1 MRINLNGRNLEDF
14 EELPIN
20 EKIKPNKDEN
30 VDPELIKRM
39 KKENKPKRGIEEK

>member
-1 MRINLNGRNLEDF
+1 MRINLNGCNLEDF

-20 EKIKPNKDEN
+20 EKIKPNKDGHI
-30 VDPELIKRM
+30 DPELIKRK